1 MVSQTN
7 PFPLDAQI
15 RYNGS
20 GAGIDGNTSVE
31 LRIPL
36 NQTPE
41 NFLYLNPQVRL
52 FNNGR
57 MGSNLAVGYRSLN
70 DIGKYVLG
78 GYLAYDNRDT
88 GAQFFHQISAGLEF
102 FAESWDMRLNAYLPV
117 GKTNTQLSE
126 TLLNSG
132 TFQGTQFLI
141 DRERRFDAAM
151 GGVELEAG
159 TIVNT
164 GDAGYLRPYLGTYY
178 YTATNSIGALGI
190 KGGLA
195 YYGDL
200 VNAGLS
206 IQNDRIFGTSILF
219 NIGINL
225 SNRSER
231 KVTPPTLLDR
241 MNEPL
246 SRNGSIL
253 VENQTVRDG
262 LVAINPVTGQPYSFF
277 VVADST
283 TGLSGTPN
291 VVSFAN
297 FSTALANAGS
307 AGANGVVYAYN
318 PSGST
323 APTIG
328 GFTIP
333 DGTKVVS
340 SAPTLIP
347 VSYQTGIGGTTF
359 PNIPLPSGTGVYPI
373 VKGTVTLAS
382 GSNQI
387 LSGYDIRPNSSG
399 VVGTNNINATVAD
412 NRVTITSS
420 VASDRDIFL
429 SGFSGNTNVL
439 RNTISNSAGAGI
451 VLQNG
456 SGNPTVSNNNVTI
469 TAPNTSLGFDGRGI
483 VLSNVNATTTTI
495 DGNAVSGAIAEGI
508 RFDNVTGNAAITNN
522 TVLNTIQPKT
532 QTGLEA
538 SIFVRTGAGNLNLN
552 ISGNTVGDNNKLSTF
567 DNDGVT
573 PVANNEIDGI
583 EVSVCRL
590 YGDGIG
596 GCPATTTAIVNISN
610 NVIRNITSPAAAG
623 DGIDINLST
632 NAIARFTIAN
642 NKVSNISDKGISFG
656 ADDGSKASAIISNNT
671 FNGMGETGIQ
681 IRVAQ
686 STGATANLSSPVT
699 LGGVTTSGVVI
710 SGNQIAN
717 TGQSGIRLRTQN
729 AGQLTATVNNNSIS
743 NANNGSPAASPDEGG
758 ILVRTQDT
766 SIIRATLTNN
776 TVSNTSNQT
785 NSGGLLFRKQ
795 NSSNLCVK
803 VQNNQ
808 SSNAAVAD
816 YRFNQTGGTGQIQLS
831 GISTPISTT
840 GALQTALLA
849 QGNTGTTFAITGN
862 VSVPTATC
870 TFP

>member
-1 MVSQTN
+1 MSQTN
-7 PFPLDAQI
+7 PFPLDAQL

-20 GAGIDGNTSVE
+20 GAGLDGNTSVE

-57 MGSNLAVGYRSLN
+57 IGSNLAVGYRSLN

-126 TLLNSG
+126 TILNSG

-159 TIVNT
+159 TIVNI

-178 YTATNSIGALGI
+178 YTATNSVGALGI

-241 MNEPL
+241 MNEPI

-297 FSTALANAGS
+297 FSTALANAGAS
-307 AGANGVVYAYN
+307 GGNGIVYTYTPN
-318 PSGST
+318 GST
-323 APTIG
+323 APTFN

-333 DGTKVVS
+333 DGTKVIS
-340 SAPTLIP
+340 SAPSVIP
-347 VSYQTGIGGTTF
+347 VSYQLGAGGTTF
-359 PNIPLPSGTGVYPI
+359 SNLPITSNTGVYPI
-373 VKGTVTLAS
+373 VNGTVTLAS
-382 GSNQI
+382 GSNQALI
-387 LSGYDIRPNSSG
+387 GYRINKN
-399 VVGTNNINATVAD
+399 VGTTGANPAVIGNNNV
-412 NRVTITSS
+412 NSTI
-420 VASDRDIFL
+420 AY
-429 SGFSGNTNVL
+429 
-439 RNTISNSAGAGI
+439 
-451 VLQNG
+451 
-456 SGNPTVSNNNVTI
+456 NNVTI
-469 TAPNTSLGFDGRGI
+469 TAPATTPIGSSGRGI
-483 VLSNVNATTTTI
+483 VLVSASGNTNVIGNQVSN
-495 DGNAVSGAIAEGI
+495 AIAEGI
-508 RFDNVTGNAAITNN
+508 RLDNVSGNA
-522 TVLNTIQPKT
+522 V
-532 QTGLEA
+532 
-538 SIFVRTGAGNLNLN
+538 
-552 ISGNTVGDNNKLSTF
+552 ISGNTVVNTIQPSTQTNVEASILVRNNTGNVNLTIADNTVGSNTATA
-567 DNDGVT
+567 GI
-573 PVANNEIDGI
+573 NEIDGI
-583 EVSVCRL
+583 EFSLCRVYSDL
-590 YGDGIG
+590 GA
-596 GCPATTTAIVNISN
+596 CSTTANATVNITG
-610 NVIRNITSPAAAG
+610 NVIKNITGATDGA
-623 DGIDINLST
+623 DGIDINLGNRA
-632 NAIARFTIAN
+632 NATLTIS
-642 NKVSNISDKGISFG
+642 SNTIDNVINKGISFG
-656 ADDGSKASAIISNNT
+656 AFDGSIGTTTIAKNNISNV
-671 FNGMGETGIQ
+671 GGAAIQVRVGETNAGGESS
-681 IRVAQ
+681 IRAAVLNNKVTNTNTQAGVDDASMIMRSQNAATLCVRFEGNTLNNPTSTLDYLFRRQ
-686 STGATANLSSPVT
+686 STSASGLQLAGLTTAIATGNPSPALV
-699 LGGVTTSGVVI
+699 SE
-710 SGNQIAN
+710 
-717 TGQSGIRLRTQN
+717 
-729 AGQLTATVNNNSIS
+729 LTA
-743 NANNGSPAASPDEGG
+743 
-758 ILVRTQDT
+758 R
-766 SIIRATLTNN
+766 
-776 TVSNTSNQT
+776 
-785 NSGGLLFRKQ
+785 
-795 NSSNLCVK
+795 
-803 VQNNQ
+803 
-808 SSNAAVAD
+808 
-816 YRFNQTGGTGQIQLS
+816 
-831 GISTPISTT
+831 
-840 GALQTALLA
+840 
-849 QGNTGTTFAITGN
+849 GNTGTASKYRVQAG
-862 VSVPTATC
+862 SVQIPTAAC

>member
-7 PFPLDAQI
+7 PFPLDAQL

-20 GAGIDGNTSVE
+20 GAGLDGNTSVE

-41 NFLYLNPQVRL
+41 NFLYLNPQVRI

-70 DIGKYVLG
+70 DIGKYILG

-126 TLLNSG
+126 TILNSG

-297 FSTALANAGS
+297 FSTALANAGAS
-307 AGANGVVYAYN
+307 SGNGIVYTYTPN
-318 PSGST
+318 GST
-323 APTIG
+323 APTFS

-333 DGTKVVS
+333 DGTKVIS
-340 SAPTLIP
+340 SAPSVIP
-347 VSYQTGIGGTTF
+347 VSYQLGAGGTTF
-359 PNIPLPSGTGVYPI
+359 SNLPVTSNTGVYPI
-373 VKGTVTLAS
+373 VNGTVTLAS
-382 GSNQI
+382 GSNQALI
-387 LSGYDIRPNSSG
+387 GYRINKN
-399 VVGTNNINATVAD
+399 VGTTGANPAVIGNNNV
-412 NRVTITSS
+412 NSTI
-420 VASDRDIFL
+420 AY
-429 SGFSGNTNVL
+429 
-439 RNTISNSAGAGI
+439 
-451 VLQNG
+451 
-456 SGNPTVSNNNVTI
+456 NNVTI
-469 TAPNTSLGFDGRGI
+469 TAPATTPIGSSGRGI
-483 VLSNVNATTTTI
+483 VLVSASGNTNVTGNQVSN
-495 DGNAVSGAIAEGI
+495 AIAEGI
-508 RFDNVTGNAAITNN
+508 RLDNVSGNA
-522 TVLNTIQPKT
+522 V
-532 QTGLEA
+532 
-538 SIFVRTGAGNLNLN
+538 
-552 ISGNTVGDNNKLSTF
+552 ISGNTVVNTIQPSTQTNVEASILVRNNTGNVNLTIANNTVGSNTATA
-567 DNDGVT
+567 GV
-573 PVANNEIDGI
+573 NEIDGI
-583 EVSVCRL
+583 EFSLCRVYSDL
-590 YGDGIG
+590 GA
-596 GCPATTTAIVNISN
+596 CSTTATATVNITGN
-610 NVIRNITSPAAAG
+610 AIKNITGATDGA
-623 DGIDINLST
+623 DGIDINLGNRA
-632 NAIARFTIAN
+632 NATLTIS
-642 NKVSNISDKGISFG
+642 SNTIDNVINKGISFG
-656 ADDGSKASAIISNNT
+656 AVDGSIGTTTIANNNISNV
-671 FNGMGETGIQ
+671 GGAAIQVRVGE
-681 IRVAQ
+681 
-686 STGATANLSSPVT
+686 
-699 LGGVTTSGVVI
+699 
-710 SGNQIAN
+710 
-717 TGQSGIRLRTQN
+717 
-729 AGQLTATVNNNSIS
+729 
-743 NANNGSPAASPDEGG
+743 
-758 ILVRTQDT
+758 
-766 SIIRATLTNN
+766 
-776 TVSNTSNQT
+776 T
-785 NSGGLLFRKQ
+785 NSGGESSIRAAVLNNKVTNTNTQAGVDDASMIMRSQNAATLCVRFEGNTLNNPTSTLDYLFRR
-795 NSSNLCVK
+795 
-803 VQNNQ
+803 Q
-808 SSNAAVAD
+808 STSASGLQLAGLTTAIA
-816 YRFNQTGGTGQIQLS
+816 TGNPS
-831 GISTPISTT
+831 P
-840 GALQTALLA
+840 ALVNELTAR
-849 QGNTGTTFAITGN
+849 GNTGTASKYRVQN
-862 VSVPTATC
+862 NSVQIPTAAC

>member
-1 MVSQTN
+1 MSQTN
-7 PFPLDAQI
+7 PFPLDAQL

-20 GAGIDGNTSVE
+20 GAGLDGNTSVE

-70 DIGKYVLG
+70 DIGKYILG

-126 TLLNSG
+126 TILNSG

-297 FSTALANAGS
+297 FSTALANAGAS
-307 AGANGVVYAYN
+307 SGNGIVYTYTPN
-318 PSGST
+318 GST
-323 APTIG
+323 APTFS

-333 DGTKVVS
+333 DGTKVIS
-340 SAPTLIP
+340 SAPSVIP
-347 VSYQTGIGGTTF
+347 IAYQLGAGGTTF
-359 PNIPLPSGTGVYPI
+359 SNLPVTSNTGVYPI
-373 VKGTVTLAS
+373 VNGTVTLAS
-382 GSNQI
+382 GSNQALI
-387 LSGYDIRPNSSG
+387 GYRINKNVGTTGANPA
-399 VVGTNNINATVAD
+399 VVGNNNV
-412 NRVTITSS
+412 NSTI
-420 VASDRDIFL
+420 AY
-429 SGFSGNTNVL
+429 
-439 RNTISNSAGAGI
+439 
-451 VLQNG
+451 
-456 SGNPTVSNNNVTI
+456 NNVTI
-469 TAPNTSLGFDGRGI
+469 TAPATTPIGSSGRGI
-483 VLSNVNATTTTI
+483 VLVSASGNTNVTGNQVSN
-495 DGNAVSGAIAEGI
+495 AIAEGI
-508 RFDNVTGNAAITNN
+508 RLDNVSGNA
-522 TVLNTIQPKT
+522 V
-532 QTGLEA
+532 
-538 SIFVRTGAGNLNLN
+538 
-552 ISGNTVGDNNKLSTF
+552 ISGNTVVNTIQPSTQTNVEASILVRNNTGNINLTIANNTVGSNTATA
-567 DNDGVT
+567 GV
-573 PVANNEIDGI
+573 NEIDGI
-583 EVSVCRL
+583 EFSLCRVYSDL
-590 YGDGIG
+590 GA
-596 GCPATTTAIVNISN
+596 CSTTATATVNITGN
-610 NVIRNITSPAAAG
+610 AIKNITGATDGA
-623 DGIDINLST
+623 DGIDINLGNRA
-632 NAIARFTIAN
+632 NATLTIS
-642 NKVSNISDKGISFG
+642 SNTIDNVINKGISFG
-656 ADDGSKASAIISNNT
+656 AVDGSIGTTTIANNNISNV
-671 FNGMGETGIQ
+671 GGAAIQVRVGE
-681 IRVAQ
+681 
-686 STGATANLSSPVT
+686 
-699 LGGVTTSGVVI
+699 
-710 SGNQIAN
+710 
-717 TGQSGIRLRTQN
+717 
-729 AGQLTATVNNNSIS
+729 
-743 NANNGSPAASPDEGG
+743 
-758 ILVRTQDT
+758 
-766 SIIRATLTNN
+766 
-776 TVSNTSNQT
+776 T
-785 NSGGLLFRKQ
+785 NSGGESSIRAAVLNNKVTNTNTQAGVDDASMIMRSQNAATLCVRFEGNTLNNPTSTLDYLFRR
-795 NSSNLCVK
+795 
-803 VQNNQ
+803 Q
-808 SSNAAVAD
+808 STSASGLQLAGLTTAIA
-816 YRFNQTGGTGQIQLS
+816 TGNPS
-831 GISTPISTT
+831 P
-840 GALQTALLA
+840 ALVTELTAR
-849 QGNTGTTFAITGN
+849 GNTGTASKYRVQN
-862 VSVPTATC
+862 NSVQIPTAAC

>member
-7 PFPLDAQI
+7 PFPLDAQL

-20 GAGIDGNTSVE
+20 GAGLDGNTSVE

-41 NFLYLNPQVRL
+41 NFLYLNPQVRI

-70 DIGKYVLG
+70 DIGKYILG

-126 TLLNSG
+126 TILNSG

-241 MNEPL
+241 MNEPI

-297 FSTALANAGS
+297 FSTALANAGAS
-307 AGANGVVYAYN
+307 SGNGIVYTYTPN
-318 PSGST
+318 GST
-323 APTIG
+323 APTFS

-333 DGTKVVS
+333 DGTKVIS
-340 SAPTLIP
+340 SAPSVIP
-347 VSYQTGIGGTTF
+347 VSYQLGAGGTTF
-359 PNIPLPSGTGVYPI
+359 SNLPVTSNTGVYPI
-373 VKGTVTLAS
+373 VNGTVTLAS
-382 GSNQI
+382 GSNQALI
-387 LSGYDIRPNSSG
+387 GYRINKN
-399 VVGTNNINATVAD
+399 VGTTGANPAVIGNNNV
-412 NRVTITSS
+412 NSTI
-420 VASDRDIFL
+420 AY
-429 SGFSGNTNVL
+429 
-439 RNTISNSAGAGI
+439 
-451 VLQNG
+451 
-456 SGNPTVSNNNVTI
+456 NNVTI
-469 TAPNTSLGFDGRGI
+469 TAPATTPIGSSGRGI
-483 VLSNVNATTTTI
+483 VLVSASGNTNVTGNQVSN
-495 DGNAVSGAIAEGI
+495 AIAEGI
-508 RFDNVTGNAAITNN
+508 RLDNVSGNA
-522 TVLNTIQPKT
+522 V
-532 QTGLEA
+532 
-538 SIFVRTGAGNLNLN
+538 
-552 ISGNTVGDNNKLSTF
+552 ISGNTVVNTIQPSTQTNVEASILVRNNTGNVNLTIANNTVGSNTATA
-567 DNDGVT
+567 GV
-573 PVANNEIDGI
+573 NEIDGI
-583 EVSVCRL
+583 EFSLCRVYSDL
-590 YGDGIG
+590 GA
-596 GCPATTTAIVNISN
+596 CSTTATATVNITGN
-610 NVIRNITSPAAAG
+610 AIKNITGATDGA
-623 DGIDINLST
+623 DGIDINLGNRA
-632 NAIARFTIAN
+632 NATLTIS
-642 NKVSNISDKGISFG
+642 SNTIDNVINKGISFG
-656 ADDGSKASAIISNNT
+656 AVDGSIGTTTIANNNISNV
-671 FNGMGETGIQ
+671 GGAAIQVRVGE
-681 IRVAQ
+681 
-686 STGATANLSSPVT
+686 
-699 LGGVTTSGVVI
+699 
-710 SGNQIAN
+710 
-717 TGQSGIRLRTQN
+717 
-729 AGQLTATVNNNSIS
+729 
-743 NANNGSPAASPDEGG
+743 
-758 ILVRTQDT
+758 
-766 SIIRATLTNN
+766 
-776 TVSNTSNQT
+776 T
-785 NSGGLLFRKQ
+785 NSGGESSIRAAVLNNKVTNTNTQAGVDDASMIMRSQNAATLCVRFEGNTLNNPTSTLDYLFRR
-795 NSSNLCVK
+795 
-803 VQNNQ
+803 Q
-808 SSNAAVAD
+808 STSASGLQLAGLTTAIA
-816 YRFNQTGGTGQIQLS
+816 TGNPS
-831 GISTPISTT
+831 P
-840 GALQTALLA
+840 ALVNELTAR
-849 QGNTGTTFAITGN
+849 GNTGTASKYRVQN
-862 VSVPTATC
+862 NSVQIPTAAC